1 MLVTKFEQNET
12 ARRLTDAEVAY
23 EAYFGKSKSLVEC
36 ERYLQVIV
44 NKIKECKSE
53 FALTSLNINES
64 KENIKLEAALK
75 KQFGFKRMH
84 LLWDNSSVPNAY
96 TLPAGIFVPTPGADD
111 KQYRKT
117 KGYYDHDHD
126 YEAIIVVVMNMI
138 RICDLNARE
147 TLAIIL
153 HEIGHNFD
161 ISVCTV
167 TYRTIRFCLTTWAGE
182 LQIFLS
188 REFLKAQAWLQNR
201 APFLARAFNAYQDLI
216 YNFSFAPVDV
226 RVLRNWILDPFSMV
240 FGLLNVQGEYFAD
253 SLPAKYGY
261 GPDLATSL
269 NKLEDPAKTKGFVK
283 RNIYKIPVVKTL
295 YDLSE
300 AMVSTVT
307 SFTDAHP
314 YTHNRIIATRKNL
327 EDALEDK
334 HTPAALK
341 PEIRRQIA
349 TLKTLENE
357 RIKEIF
363 KDQRFVSAIRDSAL
377 GALDLPHHELMK
389 AD

>member
-1 MLVTKFEQNET
+1 MLVTKFEQNKT
-12 ARRLTDAEVAY
+12 AQRLADAEVAY
-23 EAYFGKSKSLVEC
+23 EAYFGKSKSLIDC

-64 KENIKLEAALK
+64 KENIKLEAALR

-84 LLWDNSSVPNAY
+84 LIWDNASVPNAF
-96 TLPAGIFVPTPGADD
+96 TMPGGLFIPTPGAD
-111 KQYRKT
+111 KHYRKT
-117 KGYYDHDHD
+117 KGYYDQDQE
-126 YEAIIVVVMNMI
+126 YEAIVVVVMNMI

-161 ISVCTV
+161 MSPCTV
-167 TYRTIRFCLTTWAGE
+167 TFKIVRFCLSTWVGE
-182 LQIFLS
+182 LQIYLT
-188 REFLKAQAWLQNR
+188 RQFLKAQAWLQNK
-201 APFLARAFNAYQDLI
+201 APFIMKALNLYQDLV
-216 YNFSFAPVDV
+216 YNLSFAPVDI
-226 RVLRNWILDPFSMV
+226 RVLKNWIMDPFSMV

-261 GPDLATSL
+261 GPDLASGL
-269 NKLEDPAKTKGFVK
+269 NKIEEPARSNGFVK
-283 RNIYKIPVVKTL
+283 RNIYKIPVIKTL

-300 AMVSTVT
+300 SMVMTVI

-327 EDALEDK
+327 EDALEDR

-349 TLKTLENE
+349 TLKTLEDE
-357 RIKEIF
+357 RIKEIL
-363 KDQRFVSAIRDSAL
+363 KDQRFATAIRDSAL
-377 GALDLPHHELMK
+377 GALDLPHHDLMT

>member
-1 MLVTKFEQNET
+1 MLVTKFEQNKM
-12 ARRLTDAEVAY
+12 AQRLADGEAAY

-44 NKIKECKSE
+44 NRIKECRSE

-75 KQFGFKRMH
+75 KQFGFRRMH
-84 LLWDNSSVPNAY
+84 LLWDNISVPNAY
-96 TLPAGIFVPTPGADD
+96 TIPGGLFIPTPGAD

-117 KGYYDHDHD
+117 KGYYDHDQE
-126 YEAIIVVVMNMI
+126 YEAIVVVVMNMI

-161 ISVCTV
+161 ISPCTV
-167 TYRTIRFCLTTWAGE
+167 TYKIVRFCISSWVGE
-182 LQIFLS
+182 LQIYLT
-188 REFLKAQAWLQNR
+188 RQFLKAQAWLQNKVPFIMR
-201 APFLARAFNAYQDLI
+201 ALTIHQDLL
-216 YNFSFAPVDV
+216 YNLQFAPVDI
-226 RVLRNWILDPFSMV
+226 RILKYWILDPFSMV
-240 FGLLNVQGEYFAD
+240 CGLLNVQGEYFAD

-261 GPDLATSL
+261 GPDLATALDKIDKPSRSS
-269 NKLEDPAKTKGFVK
+269 GFVK
-283 RNIYKIPVVKTL
+283 RNIYKVPVIKTL

-300 AMVSTVT
+300 AMVMTVI

-327 EDALEDK
+327 EDALEDR

-341 PEIRRQIA
+341 PEIRRQIT
-349 TLKTLENE
+349 TLKALEDE
-357 RIKEIF
+357 RIKDIF
-363 KDQRFVSAIRDSAL
+363 KDQRFATAIRDSAL
-377 GALDLPHHELMK
+377 GALDLPHHELMR